1 VVSAVFKERCLTRVA
16 FPLIGSI
23 NLPGSGVY
31 NYLVNLM
38 RVLAEHA
45 KDRIQPVLFA
55 GTDVPTANVEPFV
68 AISGVEV
75 VQAADFDDEKRGQR
89 LRDALMTGCDHA
101 AAQSL
106 QKHRIDVLFES
117 AQYCGWRFPFP
128 TIAWFP
134 DFQHRHL
141 REMFSFGAY
150 WKRDLGFRAQ
160 VLSRRHI
167 MLSSEDSRRDCERFF
182 PQSIGR
188 TSVVHFAVLPPDASD
203 FEGIRRIVANYKLPE
218 HFFYLPNQF
227 WKHKNHQTVIEAL
240 HILKQQ
246 GFDLVVAASG
256 KPEDYRHPEHYKA
269 LQSLVVSLGLKHN
282 FRFLGI
288 VPREHVFALMR
299 SCTAMINPSLS
310 EGWSSTVEEA
320 KSLGVPMLLSDL
332 SVHLEQ
338 AGDSALFFD
347 RHKAEQLAALMSQHK
362 HLSVSSRL
370 EMEQLA
376 FAVSR
381 NRLSQF
387 AKDFLYTVERTLA

>member
-1 VVSAVFKERCLTRVA
+1 
-16 FPLIGSI
+16 
-23 NLPGSGVY
+23 
-31 NYLVNLM
+31 M

-45 KDRIQPVLFA
+45 KDRIQPVLLV
-55 GTDVPTANVEPFV
+55 GTDDPTANVEPFV
-68 AISGVEV
+68 SISGVEV
-75 VQAADFDDEKRGQR
+75 VRAAEFDDGKRGHR

-106 QKHRIDVLFES
+106 QKLRIDVLFES

-128 TIAWFP
+128 SIAWFP

-141 REMFSFGAY
+141 RELFSFRAY

-160 VLSRRHI
+160 VLSGRHI
-167 MLSSEDSRRDCERFF
+167 MLSSEDSQRDCERFF

-188 TSVVHFAVLPPDASD
+188 TSVVRFAVLPPDAPD
-203 FEGIRRIVANYKLPE
+203 FEGTRRILSNYKLPE

-227 WKHKNHQTVIEAL
+227 WKHKNHRIVIEAL

-256 KPEDYRHPEHYKA
+256 KPEDYRHPEHYKT

-320 KSLGVPMLLSDL
+320 KSLGVPMLLSEL
-332 SVHLEQ
+332 SVHQEQ
-338 AGDSALFFD
+338 AGDSAVFFD
-347 RHKAEQLAALMSQHK
+347 PHEAGQLAALMSQHK
-362 HLSVSSRL
+362 HLSVSSRH
-370 EMEQLA
+370 EMEIHA
-376 FAVSR
+376 FAASQRRV
-381 NRLSQF
+381 SQF
-387 AKDFLYTVERTLA
+387 ARDFSYTVEQALV

>member
-1 VVSAVFKERCLTRVA
+1 VVFAIFKERCLTRVA
-16 FPLIGSI
+16 FPLIGGI

-38 RVLAEHA
+38 RVLAEHT
-45 KDRIQPVLFA
+45 KDRIQPVLFV
-55 GTDVPTANVEPFV
+55 GTDDPTANIAPFV
-68 AISGVEV
+68 AIPGVEV
-75 VQAADFDDEKRGQR
+75 VHAAEFDDEKRGYR

-117 AQYCGWRFPFP
+117 AQYCGWRFPIP
-128 TIAWFP
+128 SIAWFP

-160 VLSRRHI
+160 VLSGRHI

-188 TSVVHFAVLPPDASD
+188 TSVVRFGVLPPDAFD
-203 FEGIRRIVANYKLPE
+203 FEGIRRVVSNYKLPE

-227 WKHKNHQTVIEAL
+227 WKHKNHRIVIEAL

-246 GFDLVVAASG
+246 GVDLVVATSG
-256 KPEDYRHPEHYKA
+256 KPEDYRHPDHYKT
-269 LQSLVVSLGLKHN
+269 LQSLVDSLGLKHN
-282 FRFLGI
+282 FRFLGV
-288 VPREHVFALMR
+288 VPREHVFVLMR

-332 SVHLEQ
+332 SVHQEQ

-370 EMEQLA
+370 ELEIQA
-376 FAVSR
+376 FAASQKRV
-381 NRLSQF
+381 SQF
-387 AKDFLYTVERTLA
+387 ARDFSYAVERALV